1 MTKTY
6 PQTRYRPPEGACD
19 MLLIRHGASQPAD
32 PDVPF
37 PLKDGHGD
45 PSLAP
50 EGFVQAEQV
59 ARRLGRHAIDALYV
73 TTLQRTHQT
82 AAPLATAL
90 GLEPRVEADLREVFL
105 GDWDGGL
112 YRKMMAERHPTI
124 VKMHESQDWGEIPG
138 AETSEEFG
146 IRVQAGIER
155 IASRHRGQTV
165 AVVAHGGTIGMALS
179 IAAGARPFTF
189 RGADNGS
196 ISRLVI
202 TGGRW
207 IIRGYNDCAHLD

>member
-1 MTKTY
+1 MTQTY

-32 PDVPF
+32 PDKPF

-59 ARRLGRHAIDALYV
+59 ARRLGRQAIDALYV
-73 TTLQRTHQT
+73 TTLLRTHQT

-90 GLEPRVEADLREVFL
+90 GLDPEIEADLREVHL
-105 GDWDGGL
+105 GEWDGGL
-112 YRKMMAERHPTI
+112 YRKMMAERHPA
-124 VKMHESQDWGEIPG
+124 VVRMFENHEWGEIPG
-138 AETSEEFG
+138 AETSKVFG
-146 IRVQAGIER
+146 SRVKAGIER
-155 IASRHRGQTV
+155 IASRHRSQTV
-165 AVVAHGGTIGMALS
+165 AVVAHGGTIGMALA

-189 RGADNGS
+189 RGAENGS

-202 TGGRW
+202 SDGRW
-207 IIRGYNDCAHLD
+207 IIRGYNDCSHLD